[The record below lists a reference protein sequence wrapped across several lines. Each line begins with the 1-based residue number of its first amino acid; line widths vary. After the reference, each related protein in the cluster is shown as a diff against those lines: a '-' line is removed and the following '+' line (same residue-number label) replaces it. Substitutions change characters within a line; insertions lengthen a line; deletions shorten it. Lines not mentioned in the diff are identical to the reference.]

1 MADRF
6 GRLGLSTKE
15 INFPVSVFDSSW
27 EGNLY
32 NYIVSYSKDIGYT
45 NILHNITLDPEC
57 KYERPLI
64 FDIVLEYSNSTKV
77 VIEIQGPTHFKE
89 TYKSKPLETVL
100 KRDEIKYQYC
110 LDNNIDLYY
119 FTYDQNLLDKYGYPH
134 YVYTSEDLLLE
145 RLKSYSSPS
154 S

>member
-1 MADRF
+1 M
-6 GRLGLSTKE
+6 
-15 INFPVSVFDSSW
+15 FDSSW

-45 NILHNITLDPEC
+45 NILHNITLDPKC

-64 FDIVLEYSNSTKV
+64 FDIVIEYPNSKKV

-89 TYKSKPLETVL
+89 VHKLKPLEGVL

-110 LDNNIDLYY
+110 LNNGIDLYY
-119 FTYDQNLLDKYGYPH
+119 FTYDQSLLDTYGYPH
-134 YVYTSEDLLLE
+134 YVYTDENLLLE
-145 RLKSYSSPS
+145 KLKSYSLG
-154 S
+154 